1 MKTIALQLM
10 RKKLA
15 EQHVVYGLWVTLE
28 SPAITEIA
36 VHCGLDWVIVDAE
49 HGHMDWHNIVEH
61 IRAAVRSN
69 TVVLVRISNIDEG
82 IIKRVLDIG
91 ADGIVV
97 PHIES
102 AADWQKALFYA
113 RYPPAGIRGIGAERA
128 TQWGSNFAQHVKDA
142 DKHMLMIP
150 IIESV
155 KGGDNI
161 DEIIAV
167 EGTEIVFFGPAD
179 YSASAGYAGE
189 WEGKG
194 IPETIDRVKN
204 KIVAAGKNCGVMA
217 RSKDDLNHRCKQG
230 FRMLSIG
237 ADAGLL
243 LKTIKSFF
251 ESQS

>member
-1 MKTIALQLM
+1 M

-15 EQHVVYGLWVTLE
+15 EQHAVYGLWVTLE

-36 VHCGLDWVIVDAE
+36 VHCGLDWVVVDAE

-69 TVVLVRISNIDEG
+69 TVVLVRISNVDEG

-102 AADWQKALFYA
+102 AADWKKALFYA
-113 RYPPAGIRGIGAERA
+113 RYPPADVRGIGAERA

-142 DKHMLMIP
+142 DEHLLMIP

-237 ADAGLL
+237 ADAALL

-251 ESQS
+251 ES

>member
-1 MKTIALQLM
+1 MKTNALQSM

-15 EQHVVYGLWVTLE
+15 EQQTVYGIWVTLE
-28 SPAITEIA
+28 SASITEIA
-36 VHCGLDWVIVDAE
+36 VHCGLDWVVIDAE
-49 HGHMDWHNIVEH
+49 HGHMDWRDINDHV
-61 IRAAVRSN
+61 RAAVRSN

-102 AADWQKALFYA
+102 AAEWNKALSYA

-128 TQWGSNFAQHVKDA
+128 TKWGSAFSQHVKDA
-142 DKHMLMIP
+142 NENLMMIP

-155 KGGDNI
+155 KGGNHI
-161 DEIIAV
+161 EEIIQV
-167 EGTEIVFFGPAD
+167 PGTEIIFFGPAD
-179 YSASAGYAGE
+179 FSASAGFAGE
-189 WEGKG
+189 WEGG
-194 IPETIDRVKN
+194 DVAASIQQIKN
-204 KIVAAGKNCGVMA
+204 NIIAAGKHCGVMA
-217 RSKDDLNHRCKQG
+217 RSKEDLQHRVQQG

-243 LKTIKSFF
+243 LKNIKSFL
-251 ESQS
+251 ES

>member
-1 MKTIALQLM
+1 MKTTALQLM

-15 EQHVVYGLWVTLE
+15 EHHGVYGLWVTLE

-102 AADWQKALFYA
+102 AADWKKALLYA

-128 TQWGSNFAQHVKDA
+128 TKWGSAFAQHVKDA
-142 DKHMLMIP
+142 DEHLLMIP

-155 KGGDNI
+155 KGGNNI

-167 EGTEIVFFGPAD
+167 EGTEVVFFGPAD

-194 IPETIDRVKN
+194 IAEAIDEAKN
-204 KIVAAGKNCGVMA
+204 KIVAAGKNCAVMA
-217 RSKDDLNHRCKQG
+217 RSKDDLNHRYRQG

-251 ESQS
+251 ES

>member
-1 MKTIALQLM
+1 MKTAALQSM

-15 EQHVVYGLWVTLE
+15 EQRTVYGLWITLE

-36 VHCGLDWVIVDAE
+36 VHCGLDWVVIDAE
-49 HGHMDWHNIVEH
+49 HGHLDWHNITEH

-69 TVVLVRISNIDEG
+69 TVVLVRISHIDEG

-97 PHIES
+97 PHIE
-102 AADWQKALFYA
+102 AADDWNKALAYA
-113 RYPPAGIRGIGAERA
+113 KYPPAGIRGIGAERA
-128 TQWGSNFAQHVKDA
+128 TKWGSAFAEHVADA
-142 DKHMLMIP
+142 NNHLMMIP

-155 KGGDNI
+155 KGGQQI
-161 DEIIAV
+161 EEIIAADN
-167 EGTEIVFFGPAD
+167 TEIIFFGPAD

-194 IPETIDRVKN
+194 VAETINNLKN
-204 KIVAAGKNCGVMA
+204 KITAAGKHCGVMV
-217 RSKDDLNHRCKQG
+217 RSREDLQHRYEQG

-243 LKTIKSFF
+243 LKSIKSFLA
-251 ESQS
+251 S

>member
-1 MKTIALQLM
+1 MKTTALQLM

-15 EQHVVYGLWVTLE
+15 EHHTVYGLWVTLE
-28 SPAITEIA
+28 SPSITEIA
-36 VHCGLDWVIVDAE
+36 VHCGLDWIIVDAE
-49 HGHMDWHNIVEH
+49 HGHLDWHNITEH

-69 TVVLVRISNIDEG
+69 TVVLVRISHIDEG

-102 AADWQKALFYA
+102 AADWNRALSYA

-128 TQWGSNFAQHVKDA
+128 TKWGSAFAQHVKDA
-142 DKHMLMIP
+142 NENLMMIP
-150 IIESV
+150 MIESV
-155 KGGDNI
+155 KGGEHI
-161 DEIIAV
+161 DEIIAADH
-167 EGTEIVFFGPAD
+167 TEIIFFGPAD

-194 IPETIDRVKN
+194 IAETINNIKN
-204 KIVAAGKNCGVMA
+204 KIIAAGKNCGVMA
-217 RSKDDLNHRCKQG
+217 RTKEDVQHRRRQG
-230 FRMLSIG
+230 FRMLSVG

-243 LKTIKSFF
+243 LKTIQSFF
-251 ESQS
+251 EA

>member
-1 MKTIALQLM
+1 M

-15 EQHVVYGLWVTLE
+15 EQHAVYGLWVTLE

-36 VHCGLDWVIVDAE
+36 VHCGLDWVVVDAE

-69 TVVLVRISNIDEG
+69 TVVLVRISNVDEG

-102 AADWQKALFYA
+102 AADWKKALFYA
-113 RYPPAGIRGIGAERA
+113 RYPPAGVRGIGAERA

-142 DKHMLMIP
+142 DEHLLMIP

-237 ADAGLL
+237 ADAALL

-251 ESQS
+251 ES

>member
-1 MKTIALQLM
+1 MKTTALQLM

-15 EQHVVYGLWVTLE
+15 EHHTVYGLWVTLE
-28 SPAITEIA
+28 SPSITEIA
-36 VHCGLDWVIVDAE
+36 VHCGLDWIIIDAE
-49 HGHMDWHNIVEH
+49 HGHLDWHNITEH

-69 TVVLVRISNIDEG
+69 TVVLVRISHIDEG

-91 ADGIVV
+91 ADGLVI

-102 AADWQKALFYA
+102 AVDWNRALSYA

-128 TQWGSNFAQHVKDA
+128 TKWGSAFAQHVKDA
-142 DKHMLMIP
+142 NENLMIIP

-155 KGGDNI
+155 KGGEHI
-161 DEIIAV
+161 DEIIAAQ
-167 EGTEIVFFGPAD
+167 ETEIIFFGPAD

-189 WEGKG
+189 WEGG
-194 IPETIDRVKN
+194 EIAATIINIKN
-204 KIVAAGKNCGVMA
+204 KVIAAGKNCGVMA
-217 RSKDDLNHRCKQG
+217 RTKEDVQHRREQG

-251 ESQS
+251 EA

>member
-1 MKTIALQLM
+1 MKTTALQSM

-15 EQHVVYGLWVTLE
+15 EHHTLYGLWVTLE
-28 SPAITEIA
+28 SPSITEIA
-36 VHCGLDWVIVDAE
+36 VHCGLDWIIVDAE
-49 HGHMDWHNIVEH
+49 HGHLDWHNITEH

-69 TVVLVRISNIDEG
+69 TVVLVRISHIDEG

-102 AADWQKALFYA
+102 AADWNRALSYA

-128 TQWGSNFAQHVKDA
+128 TKWGSGFAQHVKDA
-142 DKHMLMIP
+142 NENLMMIP
-150 IIESV
+150 MIESV
-155 KGGDNI
+155 KGGEHI
-161 DEIIAV
+161 DEIIAADH
-167 EGTEIVFFGPAD
+167 TEIIFFGPAD

-194 IPETIDRVKN
+194 IAETINNIKN
-204 KIVAAGKNCGVMA
+204 KIIAAGKNCGVMA
-217 RSKDDLNHRCKQG
+217 RTKEDVQHRRQQG

-251 ESQS
+251 EV

>member
-1 MKTIALQLM
+1 MKTIALQSM

-15 EQHVVYGLWVTLE
+15 EQQAVYGLWVTLDAA
-28 SPAITEIA
+28 SITEIA
-36 VHCGLDWVIVDAE
+36 VHCGLDWVVIDAE
-49 HGHMDWHNIVEH
+49 HGHLDWHDITEH
-61 IRAAVRSN
+61 VRAAVRSN

-102 AADWQKALFYA
+102 AAEWNKALWYA
-113 RYPPAGIRGIGAERA
+113 RYPPAGMRGIGAERA
-128 TQWGSNFAQHVKDA
+128 TKWGSAFAQHVQDA
-142 DKHMLMIP
+142 NENLMMIP

-161 DEIIAV
+161 DEIMAV
-167 EGTEIVFFGPAD
+167 PGTEIVFFGPAD
-179 YSASAGYAGE
+179 FSASAGFAGE
-189 WEGKG
+189 WEGG
-194 IPETIDRVKN
+194 DVAASIQNIKN
-204 KIVAAGKNCGVMA
+204 KIIAAGKNCGVMV
-217 RSKDDLNHRCKQG
+217 RSKQDLQHRHEQG

-243 LKTIKSFF
+243 LKNIKSFL
-251 ESQS
+251 EL